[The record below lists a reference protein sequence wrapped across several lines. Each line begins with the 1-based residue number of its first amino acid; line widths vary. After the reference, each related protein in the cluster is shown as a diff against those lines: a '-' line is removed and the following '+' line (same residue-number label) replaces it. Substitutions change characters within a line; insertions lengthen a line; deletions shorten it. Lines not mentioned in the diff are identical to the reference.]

1 MVYQKIISLLNDTI
15 NQPSEFRTRNWVEI
29 NDESRG
35 TYNVSN
41 QIKFKISM
49 IRSSLCDYS
58 DVYIHVK
65 GTITSPK
72 HWSGSNKK
80 VTLKNCAP
88 FTNCISQINN
98 TQVDDTHDI
107 NVVMP
112 IYNLLEYSYNY
123 SKTSRSL

>member
-1 MVYQKIISLLNDTI
+1 MLKELQQVPNTGAAAAQN
-15 NQPSEFRTRNWVEI
+15 NR
-29 NDESRG
+29 
-35 TYNVSN
+35 
-41 QIKFKISM
+41 
-49 IRSSLCDYS
+49 
-58 DVYIHVK
+58 
-65 GTITSPK
+65 
-72 HWSGSNKK
+72 NKK